1 MDVPTGDVFIS
12 KVNDSMPPQSDA
24 VSLDNVSSPTL
35 PGVDA
40 GRLSNTSGINAVP
53 QNHVPLSLKYGDTLT
68 FAASDPKTLP
78 EALRRAAT
86 ESPLHGI
93 LHLHANGSQSEHTY
107 VELLEEAERV
117 LGGLRGLG
125 LKPQDKVIFQLDQS
139 TDFLVVFWACMLGGL
154 IPVPLSIAPT
164 YQHPNGALTKLQNA
178 WQMLGQPVIAASES
192 LVESLKHMVWTE
204 EPGDPRIIS
213 ANALRANS
221 PDTAW
226 HDCQTEDLA
235 LMLLT
240 SGSTGMPK
248 AVMLTHGNMLARSA
262 GTSLNNDFTRDDVSL
277 NWFPLD
283 HVGGIVMFHVRD
295 VFLTCQQ
302 VHAPIQTVL
311 ENPIRWLEWI
321 ERYRVTITWAP
332 NFAYSLINERQEE
345 IDSRGFD
352 LSSLRFILNAG
363 EAIVAKS
370 VRRFLTILQPHGLPE
385 TAMHPAWGMSETSSA
400 FTYSDRFT
408 VATTSDDDAFV
419 SVGVPI
425 PGGVVRIVGPDDQCV
440 PEGMTGRLQVSGL
453 SVTKGYYQNPKVN
466 AESFTADE
474 WFKTGDLGVMRD
486 GQLTITGREKDVIII
501 NGINYYSHEIESVV
515 EEVDGVEPSFTAA
528 TAVRAVG
535 SDTDKLAVFFHSDTT
550 DDSGMDALMK
560 AVRNAIVTK
569 IGLNPSYL
577 LPVTKDDIPKTA
589 IGKIQRTQLRQ
600 RLEAGEFSHVFKQIA
615 QYRVQ
620 SNREDAAPP
629 QTEWE
634 RQVVDIWQAVLSLP
648 QIGIHDNFFELG
660 GDSLLA
666 TQIISRLRAAF
677 HVNATLRH
685 LFEGPTI
692 AQLSATMEQLQI
704 TEMDADEMAAL
715 LQELEGLSDEETAQ
729 LLGDAS

>member
-1 MDVPTGDVFIS
+1 
-12 KVNDSMPPQSDA
+12 MPPQSNA
-24 VSLDNVSSPTL
+24 ESLSS
-35 PGVDA
+35 
-40 GRLSNTSGINAVP
+40 LS
-53 QNHVPLSLKYGDTLT
+53 PLSLKQGDTLT
-68 FAASDPKTLP
+68 FAASEPTTLP
-78 EALRRAAT
+78 AALRRAAT
-86 ESPLHGI
+86 QSPIQDI
-93 LHLHANGSQSEHTY
+93 LHLNANGLQKQQTY
-107 VELLEEAERV
+107 AELLDEAQCV
-117 LGGLRGLG
+117 LAGLRSQGLN
-125 LKPQDKVIFQLDQS
+125 PQDKVLFQLDQS

-178 WQMLGQPVIAASES
+178 WQMLGRPVIVAGEA
-192 LVESLKHMVWTE
+192 LVEPLEHMVWTE
-204 EPGDPRIIS
+204 QPAEPRVVCVE
-213 ANALRANS
+213 ALRAHP

-226 HDCQTEDLA
+226 HDSQADDLA
-235 LMLLT
+235 LLLLT

-248 AVMLTHGNMLARSA
+248 AVMLTHRNMLARSA
-262 GTSLNNDFTRDDVSL
+262 GTARNNQFTRDDVSL

-295 VFLTCQQ
+295 VFLACRQI
-302 VHAPIQTVL
+302 HAPIQTVL
-311 ENPIRWLEWI
+311 EDPLRWLEWI
-321 ERYRVTITWAP
+321 ERYHVTITWAP
-332 NFAYSLINERQEE
+332 NFAYSLINERHEE
-345 IDSRGFD
+345 IAQRGFD

-370 VRRFLTILQPHGLPE
+370 VRRFLALLEAYGLPK

-408 VATTSDDDAFV
+408 QETTADEDPFV

-425 PGGVVRIVGPDDQCV
+425 PGGSVRIVQADDQCV
-440 PEGMTGRLQVSGL
+440 PEGVTGRLQVAGL
-453 SVTKGYYQNPKVN
+453 SVTGGYYQNPAVN
-466 AESFTADE
+466 QESFTADG

-501 NGINYYSHEIESVV
+501 NGINYYSHEIEAVV
-515 EEVDGVEPSFTAA
+515 EEVAGVEPSFTAA

-535 SDTDKLAVFFHSDTT
+535 SDTDKLAVFFHSDSI
-550 DDSGMDALMK
+550 DDSAMDALLK
-560 AVRNAIVTK
+560 TVRNAIVTK
-569 IGLNPSYL
+569 IGLNPNYL
-577 LPVTKDDIPKTA
+577 LPVPKEDIPKTA
-589 IGKIQRTQLRQ
+589 IGKIQRSHLRQ

-620 SNREDAAPP
+620 SNREDTAPP

-634 RQVVDIWQAVLSLP
+634 RQVVDIWQTVLSLP

-692 AQLSATMEQLQI
+692 AQLSATIEQLQI
-704 TEMDADEMAAL
+704 TEMDAEEMDAL
-715 LQELEGLSDEETAQ
+715 LLELEGLSEEETA
-729 LLGDAS
+729 LLLVDAP